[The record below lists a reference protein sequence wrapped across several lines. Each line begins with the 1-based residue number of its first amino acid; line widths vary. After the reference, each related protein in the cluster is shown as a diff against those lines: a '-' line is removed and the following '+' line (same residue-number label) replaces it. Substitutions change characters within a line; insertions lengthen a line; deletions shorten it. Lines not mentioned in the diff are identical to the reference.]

1 MSRYKTKP
9 LTEKGSLGFNNQS
22 LSIRPSIEHYKQGL
36 NSFFL
41 QKELSEYNGRFVW
54 EGLPEGMDQNIIETM
69 LYVKGQLAFFKLGAQ
84 YYILPFVYTGAINHY
99 GIQTKLIPIPYSG
112 SLENDKT
119 KENGF
124 AGEREAIMYMKEVES
139 VDDVAIVLKSH
150 SSIHLGAT
158 LPMVVLTDQLRD
170 KLVENLVLVRN
181 NLILS
186 QPIKYVTVETQDKA
200 KSLQQQVDN
209 MLYDVLNGNIIQTIV
224 GLMEL
229 GDVNSEAPKINQQQ
243 MWQSFASLDNLRME
257 ILGILNNGVFEK
269 RERTL
274 TDEVAGKQ
282 TVSKL
287 LLQDAWN
294 MRKLFCKMAK
304 KYFNLDITVKLSE
317 MNTPADKTEEA
328 SDKDGQFV
336 KRDVNTNAGTDI

>member
-1 MSRYKTKP
+1 MSRVKTKP
-9 LTEKGSLGFNNQS
+9 LTEKGSLGFNNQT
-22 LSIRPSIEHYKQGL
+22 LSMRPSIEQYKIGL

-41 QKELSEYNGRFVW
+41 QKEIGEYNGRFVW
-54 EGLPEGMDQNIIETM
+54 EGLPDGIDQHIIETM
-69 LYVKGQLAFFKLGAQ
+69 LYVKGQLAFFKLGKQ
-84 YYILPFVYTGAINHY
+84 YYILPFVYTGPINHY

-112 SLENDKT
+112 SLEADKT
-119 KENGF
+119 KVNHF
-124 AGEREAIMYMKEVES
+124 AGEHEAVSYMKEVVS
-139 VDDVAIVLKSH
+139 VDNVAVVLKSH
-150 SSIHLGAT
+150 SGLHLGTT
-158 LPMVVLTDQLRD
+158 LPMVVITDQLRE
-170 KLVENLVLVRN
+170 KLIESLVLVRN

-186 QPIKYVTVETQDKA
+186 QPIKYVTVDTQDKA

-257 ILGILNNGVFEK
+257 IMGILNNGVFEK

-294 MRKLFCKMAK
+294 MRKLFCKMAN
-304 KYFNLDITVKLSE
+304 KYFNLNITVTLSE
-317 MNTPADKTEEA
+317 MNTPAEKTEEA
-328 SDKDGQFV
+328 SDRDGQFV
-336 KRDVNTNAGTDI
+336 KRDVNTDAGIDI